1 MTFLTQHTVIKFLVE
16 GLWRDEAFS
25 WAMASR
31 GWGLLPLTA
40 RDFNPPLYYL
50 LLAGWMQL
58 VGSSELAL
66 RSLSVVFF
74 VGTLLVTWR
83 FMVDLL
89 DVPRRRAWLYLAL
102 IACNPMLLYYAVEA
116 RMYSLV
122 ALLAA
127 TSFYAWLAQRPV
139 LYVISTAAGL
149 YTHYFI
155 VLVLVCQVLGTT
167 LAGRFGDLRRRIAML
182 ALPLLLLAPWVFATL
197 WLKEDGGREFW
208 VETPGWRSI
217 FHLVTSVYTGHDE
230 SFSLIDRPERWL
242 FALGLLPIVLWSLW
256 TAAVRGVRR
265 DVVLGTALWALLPPA
280 IVLLT
285 SFVKP
290 VFVPR
295 YLIFSSVGLLLL
307 FVGGLERAR
316 PRVRA
321 AFLVILF
328 GLALQY
334 QVLQAH
340 RHTKGS
346 FRETLTP
353 LALEA
358 GPDDLLLVTGELEF
372 FPALY
377 YFDPDRVFVFG
388 RPYSTIKPYTGKVLI
403 PPHQVILE
411 APRLRSR
418 VYVLN
423 GERELSSLALRAY

>member
-334 QVLQAH
+334 QVLRRTVIQKAH
-340 RHTKGS
+340 SAKR
-346 FRETLTP
+346 
-353 LALEA
+353 
-358 GPDDLLLVTGELEF
+358 
-372 FPALY
+372 
-377 YFDPDRVFVFG
+377 
-388 RPYSTIKPYTGKVLI
+388 
-403 PPHQVILE
+403 
-411 APRLRSR
+411 
-418 VYVLN
+418 
-423 GERELSSLALRAY
+423 

>member
-1 MTFLTQHTVIKFLVE
+1 MHFLTQHTVVKFLVE

-31 GWGLLPLTA
+31 GVGVVPLTA

-58 VGSSELAL
+58 VGASELAL
-66 RSLSVVFF
+66 RSLSVIFF
-74 VGTLLVTWR
+74 VATLWVAWR

-89 DVPRRRAWLYLAL
+89 DVPRRRAGLYLAL
-102 IACNPMLLYYAVEA
+102 IACNPMLVYYAVEA

-122 ALLAA
+122 ALLAT
-127 TSFYAWLAQRPV
+127 TSFYAWFAQRPV

-155 VLVLVCQVLGTT
+155 VLVLVCQVLGAA
-167 LAGRFGDLRRRIAML
+167 LAGRFEHLRRRVAML
-182 ALPLLLLAPWVFATL
+182 AVPLLLLAPWVIATL

-208 VETPGWRSI
+208 VDAPGWRSV

-230 SFSLIDRPERWL
+230 SFSLMDRPERWL

-256 TAAVRGVRR
+256 ATLHRVGQR

-280 IVLLT
+280 IILLT

-295 YLIFSSVGLLLL
+295 YVIFSSVGLLLL
-307 FVGGLERAR
+307 FVGGLERAS

-321 AFLVILF
+321 GLLVVLF
-328 GLALQY
+328 GLAVHY

-353 LALEA
+353 LAREA
-358 GPDDLLLVTGELEF
+358 GPDDVLLVTGELEF

-388 RPYSTIKPYTGKVLI
+388 RPYSAIKPYTGKVLI
-403 PPHQVILE
+403 PPHKVILE
-411 APRLRSR
+411 PPQLRSR

>member
-31 GWGLLPLTA
+31 GWGLVPLTA

-58 VGSSELAL
+58 VGSSELAM
-66 RSLSVVFF
+66 RSLSVICF
-74 VGTLLVTWR
+74 VGTLMVAWR

-102 IACNPMLLYYAVEA
+102 IACNPMLVYYAVEA

-127 TSFYAWLAQRPV
+127 TSFYAWFAQRPV

-149 YTHYFI
+149 YTHYFV
-155 VLVLVCQVLGTT
+155 VLVLVCQVLGTA
-167 LAGRFGDLRRRIAML
+167 LAGRFEDLRRRLAVL
-182 ALPLLLLAPWVFATL
+182 ALPLLLLAPWLVVTL

-208 VETPGWRSI
+208 VDAPGWRAI

-230 SFSLIDRPERWL
+230 SFSLIARSERWF

-256 TAAVRGVRR
+256 AALRRVGQR
-265 DVVLGTALWALLPPA
+265 DVVLGTALWALLPPS
-280 IVLLT
+280 IILLT

-307 FVGGLERAR
+307 FVAGLERAR

-321 AFLVILF
+321 GLLVVLF

-346 FRETLTP
+346 FRETLAP
-353 LALEA
+353 LAREA
-358 GPDDLLLVTGELEF
+358 GPDDVLLVTGELEY

-388 RPYSTIKPYTGKVLI
+388 RPYAAIKPYTGKVLI
-403 PPHQVILE
+403 PPHKVILE
-411 APRLRSR
+411 APHLRGR

-423 GERELSSLALRAY
+423 GERELSALALRDY